1 MILILTFF
9 FYRYLGNNAITVIEG
24 LEKLENLRELHVE
37 KQRLPPGEKLLF
49 EPRSLECL
57 SVSATQK

>member
-1 MILILTFF
+1 MS
-9 FYRYLGNNAITVIEG
+9 FYFCRYLGSNSITVIEG

-49 EPRSLECL
+49 EPRSLQSL
-57 SVSATQK
+57 AVSIYCVSKK